1 MVQLH
6 SASGDW
12 FGDSP
17 ESLGVLPGA
26 AGACVTSCPCT
37 AACTGPGANSCSL
50 QPWAATGGA
59 AQGESSCDTSG
70 GAGFNCGSRGVLW
83 MFWVS
88 QKGVSAAHPSALK
101 AKVGLTIL
109 KPSGTRSFNRR
120 KKLHYLDRRTRAY

>member
-70 GAGFNCGSRGVLW
+70 EL
-83 MFWVS
+83 
-88 QKGVSAAHPSALK
+88 ALT
-101 AKVGLTIL
+101 VVVEEF
-109 KPSGTRSFNRR
+109 SGCSGYLR
-120 KKLHYLDRRTRAY
+120 KE